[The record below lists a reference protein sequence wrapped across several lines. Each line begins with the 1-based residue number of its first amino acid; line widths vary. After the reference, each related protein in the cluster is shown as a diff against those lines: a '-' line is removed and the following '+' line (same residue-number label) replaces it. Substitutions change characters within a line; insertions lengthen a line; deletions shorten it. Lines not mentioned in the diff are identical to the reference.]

1 MYWWAQQHKK
11 AWTSTKDNSGRWLE
25 NPLHDKEKP
34 FHNIQPREEHS
45 PGGSGVTVKVYSQE
59 KISREKI

>member
-11 AWTSTKDNSGRWLE
+11 AWTSTEDNSGEWLE

-34 FHNIQPREEHS
+34 FHNIQPRDCQS
-45 PGGSGVTVKVYSQE
+45 LQ
-59 KISREKI
+59 SRENDASP